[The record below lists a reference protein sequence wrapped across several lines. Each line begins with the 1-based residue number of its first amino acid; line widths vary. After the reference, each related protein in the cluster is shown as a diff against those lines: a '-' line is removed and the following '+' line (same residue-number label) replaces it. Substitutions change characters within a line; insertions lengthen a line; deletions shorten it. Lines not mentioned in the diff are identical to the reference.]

1 MKTVLVIGGGFAGLW
16 SAASAA
22 RQLDA
27 LGESARITL
36 INPDR
41 WHSIRVRNYEDDL
54 SDTRID
60 LESVLGPVGVT
71 LVIGRATA
79 IDTRHR
85 RVTANVDGAL
95 QALAYDALVLASGS
109 HLVRPPLPG
118 VADFTFDVDTHDAA
132 LRLQRHI
139 DSLATMAPR
148 PGRFTA
154 LVVGSGAT
162 GVELAC
168 ELPARLRAAAIANGD
183 PLAGDEVRVILADR
197 APTISGGLG
206 GGRPVIER
214 ACLGLGVEPMAGF
227 ALASV
232 DAGGVTLADGSR
244 LEAATVVW
252 CGGMR
257 ADGLAGSLPGDHDAL
272 GRVAV
277 DEYMRV
283 PGLDGVYAA
292 GDVAHALIDGQHPS
306 VMSCQHA
313 RPMGRF
319 AGHNAVNGLFGKPLQ
334 GLNIDWYTNII
345 DLGPWGAVYL
355 QSWDRAVVAEGTQA
369 KNTKQTINRERI
381 YPPRDGNRERIFA
394 AAALD
399 LQRPP
404 VLKTLLAET
413 DKSGESQ

>member
-1 MKTVLVIGGGFAGLW
+1 LRNDSQVWSLKKAGG
-16 SAASAA
+16 
-22 RQLDA
+22 RYD
-27 LGESARITL
+27 ARIFRRDDRLPVHIKCQTYSRDNGHETAE
-36 INPDR
+36 NP
-41 WHSIRVRNYEDDL
+41 
-54 SDTRID
+54 
-60 LESVLGPVGVT
+60 
-71 LVIGRATA
+71 TA
-79 IDTRHR
+79 IPLLPNSLIGSWLPNFMLIGSVTTTGGLHEDHPRYRWRFR
-85 RVTANVDGAL
+85 RPLECGIRRASVECVGRVGGVPQDL
-95 QALAYDALVLASGS
+95 PYDALVLASGS

-118 VADFTFDVDTHDAA
+118 VVEFTFDVDTYDAA
-132 LRLQRHI
+132 LRLQAHI
-139 DSLATMAPR
+139 DGLASAPQR

-168 ELPARLRAAAIANGD
+168 EA
-183 PLAGDEVRVILADR
+183 DE
-197 APTISGGLG
+197 
-206 GGRPVIER
+206 
-214 ACLGLGVEPMAGF
+214 
-227 ALASV
+227 
-232 DAGGVTLADGSR
+232 
-244 LEAATVVW
+244 
-252 CGGMR
+252 
-257 ADGLAGSLPGDHDAL
+257 LAGSLPGEHDAL

-283 PGLDGVYAA
+283 TGLDGVYAA

-319 AGHNAVNGLFGKPLQ
+319 AGHNAVNGLFDQPLQ